1 MEELLDVQPAEMYAI
16 AEIQPIATRYIM
28 QDGYISEET
37 INLIYEF
44 LESVCCKYDAQ
55 FHLHVL
61 KNILE
66 DAVDEALELF
76 A

>member
-1 MEELLDVQPAEMYAI
+1 MEKVFDVQPTEMYAI
-16 AEIQPIATRYIM
+16 TEIQPIATRYIM
-28 QDGYISEET
+28 QNGYISEET
-37 INLIYEF
+37 TNLIYEF
-44 LESVCCKYDAQ
+44 VESACFEYDPQ

-76 A
+76 V

>member
-1 MEELLDVQPAEMYAI
+1 MDFI
-16 AEIQPIATRYIM
+16 TEIQPIAVRYIM
-28 QDGYISEET
+28 NNGYLSEDT
-37 INLIYEF
+37 LNLLYEF
-44 LESVCCKYDAQ
+44 MESACAEYD
-55 FHLHVL
+55 HVL

>member
-1 MEELLDVQPAEMYAI
+1 MDFI
-16 AEIQPIATRYIM
+16 TEIQPIAVRYIM
-28 QDGYISEET
+28 NNGYLSEDT
-37 INLIYEF
+37 LNLLYEF
-44 LESVCCKYDAQ
+44 MKSACAEYDPE